1 MRSALELIELCFAIE
16 NLVDDWKGIMEE
28 NRDDA
33 EVIDQILGRSEYP
46 NEAIVKSLDELKV
59 AFGTI
64 IPAVKL
70 AEDYLTDSISNST
83 YLKRL
88 NIVQEASKKRL
99 EDDAVSTIGPEVNHL
114 LKKLKN

>member
-1 MRSALELIELCFAIE
+1 MRAALELIELCCAIE

-46 NEAIVKSLDELKV
+46 NEAIAKSLGELKV
-59 AFGTI
+59 AFRTV
-64 IPAVKL
+64 IPAAKL
-70 AEDYLTDSISNST
+70 AEDYLNDSISNST

-88 NIVQEASKKRL
+88 NVLQETSKKRL
-99 EDDAVSTIGPEVNHL
+99 EDEAVSTIGPEVNDF
-114 LKKLKN
+114 LKKLTK